1 MSTNEI
7 QNARDAKSAPLLVPI
22 FLTLFRGLYC
32 AYMNCAP
39 RAIRTPGLG
48 SRAISSLHCVI
59 VVALAGS
66 FLAGVISETDLLLG
80 RYVTT
85 GYLAHDLWL
94 VLREPEL
101 RKMEDIIHHVAF
113 FTVLPGAHLFP
124 YCYARGMLSETS
136 LPFLYTSFFMIK
148 RQRDKQYPKIFAIVS
163 ACGLIAFLIFRVVN
177 FTALMPHV
185 YRNHTTPVVI
195 AGAALTGLNYYW
207 FYLLG
212 KKAVQAISGASVTC

>member
-1 MSTNEI
+1 MAEI
-7 QNARDAKSAPLLVPI
+7 QDTLDVDGAPDRTPLLVPI

-39 RAIRTPGLG
+39 RSIRTPGLG

-66 FLAGVISETDLLLG
+66 FLAGVASETDLLLG

-94 VLREPEL
+94 VLWEPEL
-101 RKMEDIIHHVAF
+101 RKMEDIVHHVAF

-136 LPFLYTSFFMIK
+136 LPFLYTSYALIKLNRVKTRPILFWSVSILGVVMFF
-148 RQRDKQYPKIFAIVS
+148 
-163 ACGLIAFLIFRVVN
+163 IFRVIN
-177 FTALMPHV
+177 FTALMYHV
-185 YRNHTTPVVI
+185 YYNHTVPVIV
-195 AGAALTGLNYYW
+195 AGTALTALNYYW
-207 FYLLG
+207 FYKLLS
-212 KKAVQAISGASVTC
+212 KCESAPSVD